1 MGDDD
6 DYEDE
11 NSFCVSAIIS
21 GWPSLTHDTY
31 WFLNGADSPPPR
43 KINNCRP
50 DLRRKKIQRCF
61 VGRPNVRTQLRDKFW
76 FIRFRREKCCRISL
90 STRTDFFV
98 HSDWFLRQLRLLLN
112 ASFGTACKNVDRE
125 SADYIKCV
133 NDDGL
138 NNDKDN
144 FICYLPSHHLRRP
157 SWHLSLHCW
166 LRTWQL
172 CASLHRFWS
181 VWRECL
187 EIIIFHICH
196 GSRGYICVNFFWPV

>member
-1 MGDDD
+1 MVMGDDD
-6 DYEDE
+6 DYDDE

-76 FIRFRREKCCRISL
+76 FIRFRWEKCCRISL
-90 STRTDFFV
+90 STQTDFFV
-98 HSDWFLRQLRLLLN
+98 NSDWFLCQLGLLLD
-112 ASFGTACKNVDRE
+112 ASFGTACKNVENKRE
-125 SADYIKCV
+125 DADYIKCE
-133 NDDGL
+133 NDDDL

-166 LRTWQL
+166 LRTWRL

-187 EIIIFHICH
+187 EIIIKP
-196 GSRGYICVNFFWPV
+196 R